1 MPISGTQLWEIHWAA
16 QLSQVVSA
24 SEHTKKITLLLQ
36 VLKVMCVIV

>member
-24 SEHTKKITLLLQ
+24 SEHTKIALLLQ